1 MIRVLFVCLG
11 NICRSPMAE
20 FILKDLI
27 NKKDLSSY
35 ISVRSVSTSYETF
48 GQDMHIEAKMKLD
61 EKGIPYKKRK
71 AKRLSK
77 SDYIYSDYIIGM
89 DESNISNI
97 MKIIGDDPKHKVHK
111 LLDFTEKPRD
121 IADPWYTGNFSKAYD
136 DILEGCTSLLDS
148 IIKKYKIDLNEQ
160 ELSKNEIITLIEDK
174 IYQYTQI
181 VPEKVKVS
189 EYLAL
194 SSKLLDMKVM
204 ISDIINSEWEDEEAI
219 PVLKEY
225 KKTID
230 EILFRFRP
238 KI

>member
-1 MIRVLFVCLG
+1 
-11 NICRSPMAE
+11 
-20 FILKDLI
+20 
-27 NKKDLSSY
+27 
-35 ISVRSVSTSYETF
+35 
-48 GQDMHIEAKMKLD
+48 
-61 EKGIPYKKRK
+61 
-71 AKRLSK
+71 
-77 SDYIYSDYIIGM
+77 M

-97 MKIIGDDPKHKVHK
+97 MKIIGDDPKHKVHM
-111 LLDFTEKPRD
+111 LLDFTENPRD

-204 ISDIINSEWEDEEAI
+204 ISDIINSEWEDEDAI